1 MVLAEVGLG
10 AFPPGAHEP
19 VIQTG
24 ADGGAY
30 QRNHATRPLLNHLSA
45 GARGDTLDD
54 AWDELVDN
62 FFLQKFA
69 ADIDSGR
76 AGGGDPEFG
85 DFAIGVELKTVN
97 QAQLLNRAHGDGGK
111 DAEIGDDGDQP
122 AKAEAGALNGCESHS
137 AVNYIVGHRVEFA
150 YLERI
155 YSVIAADGHPVSSS
169 ELYQESCRIN
179 LNRGVGARQARDQ
192 RLFGASAQPRFGF
205 RIGHCINHSAARR
218 RMPSGHSSPCA
229 SITVTPKNIM
239 STGKLQIVP
248 LGGLG
253 EFGMNC
259 MAVRWGDDII
269 VIDAGLMFPEA
280 ELLGV
285 DIVVPDISYLIENR
299 QRVRGII
306 LTHGHEDHIGA
317 LPWILSELKVPVW
330 GTEFTLAYVE
340 DKLDE
345 HGLLEDADLREMHA
359 GERFKAG
366 VFTVHPIR
374 VTHSLVDCVALA
386 IHTPLGVIIHTGDF
400 KVDPTPTDNHL
411 FDLHSFAEYGKQGV
425 LALFQDSTNVERKG
439 YTPSERAVRRK
450 FDEVFAHTQRR
461 LFISCFS
468 SSIHRIRLA
477 VELAHQHGRKVAF
490 VGRSMNNSAEIA
502 EDLGYLEIPDGLV
515 INPGEMKNFPPE
527 KVCVMISGT
536 QGEPMSALSRA
547 AVDNHKHAKIEKGDT
562 VVLSSRIIPGN
573 EKTIYRMIDHLF
585 RREAHVIYEDSTSPP
600 IHVSGH
606 ASQEELKLIINL
618 VKPKYFIPVHGE
630 YRQLKLHAEMA
641 GAMHSSVGKVM
652 LIESGDILEFD
663 EHNARKA
670 GRVNVGRVCIDSGSR
685 TDVVEDLIIK
695 DRRHLSEDGIVLPII
710 AINKL
715 TGRVETAPEIVTRG
729 FNPGEDGLLDGARR
743 IVEDTLAH
751 SSEEEKADYGV
762 IKEKI
767 RADLKRYISR
777 QTQKRPLIMPVI
789 LEI

>member
-1 MVLAEVGLG
+1 M
-10 AFPPGAHEP
+10 
-19 VIQTG
+19 T
-24 ADGGAY
+24 
-30 QRNHATRPLLNHLSA
+30 
-45 GARGDTLDD
+45 
-54 AWDELVDN
+54 
-62 FFLQKFA
+62 
-69 ADIDSGR
+69 
-76 AGGGDPEFG
+76 
-85 DFAIGVELKTVN
+85 
-97 QAQLLNRAHGDGGK
+97 
-111 DAEIGDDGDQP
+111 
-122 AKAEAGALNGCESHS
+122 
-137 AVNYIVGHRVEFA
+137 
-150 YLERI
+150 
-155 YSVIAADGHPVSSS
+155 
-169 ELYQESCRIN
+169 
-179 LNRGVGARQARDQ
+179 
-192 RLFGASAQPRFGF
+192 
-205 RIGHCINHSAARR
+205 
-218 RMPSGHSSPCA
+218 
-229 SITVTPKNIM
+229 
-239 STGKLQIVP
+239 TGKLQVVP

-285 DIVVPDISYLIENR
+285 DIVVPDISYLTENR
-299 QRVRGII
+299 QRIRGII

-317 LPWILSELKVPVW
+317 LPWILSELNVPVW
-330 GTEFTLAYVE
+330 ATEFTLAYVE

-345 HGLLEDADLREMHA
+345 HGLLDDADLREMRPN
-359 GERFKAG
+359 ERFKVGA
-366 VFTVHPIR
+366 FTIHPIQ

-386 IHTPLGVIIHTGDF
+386 IHMPLGVVIHTGDF
-400 KVDPTPTDNHL
+400 KVDPTPTDNRL
-411 FDLHSFAEYGKQGV
+411 FDLHSFAEYGKNGV

-450 FDEVFAHTQRR
+450 FDEVFTRTQRR

-468 SSIHRIRLA
+468 SSIHRIKLA
-477 VELAHQHGRKVAF
+477 VELAHEHGRKVAF
-490 VGRSMNNSAEIA
+490 IGRSMNNSAEIA
-502 EDLGYLEIPDGLV
+502 EDLGYIEVPEGLV
-515 INPGEMKNFPPE
+515 ISPGEMKNVPPE
-527 KVCVMISGT
+527 KVCVLISGT

-585 RREAHVIYEDSTSPP
+585 RREAHVIYEDGTSPP
-600 IHVSGH
+600 VHVSGH

-618 VKPKYFIPVHGE
+618 VKPRYFIPIHGE

-641 GAMHSSVGKVM
+641 AAMHGSVGKVM
-652 LIESGDILEFD
+652 LIESGDVLEFD
-663 EHNARKA
+663 ELGARKA
-670 GRVNVGRVCIDSGSR
+670 ARVKVGRVCIDSGNR

-695 DRRHLSEDGIVLPII
+695 DRLHLSEDGIVLPII

-715 TGRVETAPEIVTRG
+715 SGEAESAPEIVTRG
-729 FNPGEDGLLDGARR
+729 FSPGDDGLLDGAKR

-751 SSEEEKADYGV
+751 SSDEEKGDYGV

-767 RADLKRYISR
+767 RADLKRYISK

>member
-1 MVLAEVGLG
+1 VLASW
-10 AFPPGAHEP
+10 
-19 VIQTG
+19 
-24 ADGGAY
+24 
-30 QRNHATRPLLNHLSA
+30 LLS
-45 GARGDTLDD
+45 
-54 AWDELVDN
+54 
-62 FFLQKFA
+62 
-69 ADIDSGR
+69 
-76 AGGGDPEFG
+76 
-85 DFAIGVELKTVN
+85 
-97 QAQLLNRAHGDGGK
+97 
-111 DAEIGDDGDQP
+111 
-122 AKAEAGALNGCESHS
+122 
-137 AVNYIVGHRVEFA
+137 
-150 YLERI
+150 
-155 YSVIAADGHPVSSS
+155 
-169 ELYQESCRIN
+169 
-179 LNRGVGARQARDQ
+179 
-192 RLFGASAQPRFGF
+192 
-205 RIGHCINHSAARR
+205 
-218 RMPSGHSSPCA
+218 MP
-229 SITVTPKNIM
+229 
-239 STGKLQIVP
+239 TGKLQVIP

-259 MAVRWGDDII
+259 MAVRFGDDII

-299 QRVRGII
+299 QKVRGII

-317 LPWILSELKVPVW
+317 LPWFLAELKVPVW

-345 HGLLEDADLREMHA
+345 HGLLEDADLREMRPN
-359 GERFKAG
+359 ERFKAG
-366 VFTVHPIR
+366 VFTIHPIH

-400 KVDPTPTDNHL
+400 KVDPTPTDNKL
-411 FDLHSFAEYGKQGV
+411 FDLHSFAEYGKNGV

-450 FDEVFAHTQRR
+450 FDEIFAHTQRR

-468 SSIHRIRLA
+468 SSIHRIKLA
-477 VELAHQHGRKVAF
+477 VELAHMHGRKIAF
-490 VGRSMNNSAEIA
+490 IGRSMNNSSEIA
-502 EDLGYLEIPDGLV
+502 EDLGYIEVPEGLV

-527 KVCVMISGT
+527 KVCVLISGT

-585 RREAHVIYEDSTSPP
+585 RREAYVIYDDGTYPP
-600 IHVSGH
+600 VHVSGH
-606 ASQEELKLIINL
+606 ASQDELKLIINL
-618 VKPKYFIPVHGE
+618 VKPRYFIPIHGE

-641 GAMHSSVGKVM
+641 GAMHGSVGKVM
-652 LIESGDILEFD
+652 LIESGDVLEFD
-663 EHNARKA
+663 ELGARKA
-670 GRVNVGRVCIDSGSR
+670 GRVNIGRVCIDSGNR

-710 AINKL
+710 AIHKL
-715 TGRVETAPEIVTRG
+715 TGRIETSPEIVTRG
-729 FNPGEDGLLDGARR
+729 FNPGEDGLLEGARQ
-743 IVEDTLAH
+743 IVMDTLDQ

-767 RADLKRYISR
+767 RTDLKRYISR
-777 QTQKRPLIMPVI
+777 QTQRRPLIMPVI
-789 LEI
+789 LEV

>member
-1 MVLAEVGLG
+1 
-10 AFPPGAHEP
+10 
-19 VIQTG
+19 
-24 ADGGAY
+24 
-30 QRNHATRPLLNHLSA
+30 
-45 GARGDTLDD
+45 
-54 AWDELVDN
+54 
-62 FFLQKFA
+62 
-69 ADIDSGR
+69 
-76 AGGGDPEFG
+76 
-85 DFAIGVELKTVN
+85 
-97 QAQLLNRAHGDGGK
+97 
-111 DAEIGDDGDQP
+111 
-122 AKAEAGALNGCESHS
+122 
-137 AVNYIVGHRVEFA
+137 
-150 YLERI
+150 
-155 YSVIAADGHPVSSS
+155 
-169 ELYQESCRIN
+169 
-179 LNRGVGARQARDQ
+179 
-192 RLFGASAQPRFGF
+192 
-205 RIGHCINHSAARR
+205 
-218 RMPSGHSSPCA
+218 MP
-229 SITVTPKNIM
+229 
-239 STGKLQIVP
+239 TGKLQVIP

-299 QRVRGII
+299 QRVRGIV
-306 LTHGHEDHIGA
+306 LTHGHEDHIGG
-317 LPWILSELKVPVW
+317 LPWILSELNVPVW

-345 HGLLEDADLREMHA
+345 HGLLDDADLREMRPN
-359 GERFKAG
+359 ERFKVG
-366 VFTVHPIR
+366 PFTIHPIQ

-386 IHTPLGVIIHTGDF
+386 VHTPLGVIIHTGDF
-400 KVDPTPTDNHL
+400 KVDPTPTDNKL
-411 FDLHSFAEYGKQGV
+411 FDLHSFAEYGKTGV

-450 FDEVFAHTQRR
+450 FDEIFAHTQRR

-468 SSIHRIRLA
+468 SSIHRIKLA
-477 VELAHQHGRKVAF
+477 TEMAYQHGRKVAF

-502 EDLGYLEIPDGLV
+502 EDLGYIEIPEGLV

-527 KVCVMISGT
+527 KMCVLISGT

-573 EKTIYRMIDHLF
+573 EKTIYRVIDHLF
-585 RREAHVIYEDSTSPP
+585 RREAHVIYDDGSYPP
-600 IHVSGH
+600 VHVSGH

-618 VKPKYFIPVHGE
+618 VKPRFFIPIHGE

-641 GAMHSSVGKVM
+641 GAMVGSVGKVILM
-652 LIESGDILEFD
+652 ESGDVLEFD
-663 EHNARKA
+663 DSGARKA

-710 AINKL
+710 AIHKL
-715 TGRVETAPEIVTRG
+715 SGRVESSPEIVTRG
-729 FNPGEDGLLDGARR
+729 FAPGADGVLEGARQ
-743 IVEDTLAH
+743 VVMDTLAQ
-751 SSEEEKADYGV
+751 SSDEEKTDYGV

-767 RADLKRYISR
+767 RADLKRYISK

>member
-1 MVLAEVGLG
+1 
-10 AFPPGAHEP
+10 
-19 VIQTG
+19 
-24 ADGGAY
+24 
-30 QRNHATRPLLNHLSA
+30 
-45 GARGDTLDD
+45 
-54 AWDELVDN
+54 
-62 FFLQKFA
+62 
-69 ADIDSGR
+69 
-76 AGGGDPEFG
+76 
-85 DFAIGVELKTVN
+85 
-97 QAQLLNRAHGDGGK
+97 
-111 DAEIGDDGDQP
+111 
-122 AKAEAGALNGCESHS
+122 
-137 AVNYIVGHRVEFA
+137 
-150 YLERI
+150 
-155 YSVIAADGHPVSSS
+155 
-169 ELYQESCRIN
+169 
-179 LNRGVGARQARDQ
+179 
-192 RLFGASAQPRFGF
+192 
-205 RIGHCINHSAARR
+205 
-218 RMPSGHSSPCA
+218 MPSG
-229 SITVTPKNIM
+229 
-239 STGKLQIVP
+239 KLQLVP

-299 QRVRGII
+299 QRVRAIV

-317 LPWILSELKVPVW
+317 LPWILSELNVPVW

-345 HGLLEDADLREMHA
+345 HGLLENADLREIRA
-359 GERFKAG
+359 GERFKIGA
-366 VFTVHPIR
+366 FTIHPIQ

-386 IHTPLGVIIHTGDF
+386 VHTPLGVVIHTGDF
-400 KVDPTPTDNHL
+400 KVDPTPTDNKL
-411 FDLHSFAEYGKQGV
+411 FDLHGFAEYGKEGV
-425 LALFQDSTNVERKG
+425 LALLQDSTNVERKG

-450 FDEVFAHTQRR
+450 FDEVFARTERR

-468 SSIHRIRLA
+468 SSIHRIKLA
-477 VELAHQHGRKVAF
+477 VELAHEHGRKIAF
-490 VGRSMNNSAEIA
+490 IGRSMNSSAEIA
-502 EDLGYLEIPDGLV
+502 EDLGYVEIPEGLL
-515 INPGEMKNFPPE
+515 IHPGEMKNFAPQ
-527 KVCVMISGT
+527 KVCVLISGT

-573 EKTIYRMIDHLF
+573 EKAIYRMIDHLF
-585 RREAHVIYEDSTSPP
+585 RREAHVIYEDGSSPP

-618 VKPKYFIPVHGE
+618 VKPRYFIPVHGE

-641 GAMHSSVGKVM
+641 GAMHGSVGKVI
-652 LIESGDILEFD
+652 LIESGDVLEFD
-663 EHNARKA
+663 ELGARNV
-670 GRVNVGRVCIDSGSR
+670 GRVSVGRVCIDSGSR

-695 DRRHLSEDGIVLPII
+695 DRRHISEDGIVLPII

-715 TGRVETAPEIVTRG
+715 TGEVETAPEIVTRG
-729 FNPGEDGLLDGARR
+729 FNTGEDGLMDGAKQ
-743 IVEDTLAH
+743 IVMQTLDV
-751 SSEEEKADYGV
+751 SSDEEKADYGV

-767 RADLKRYISR
+767 RADLKRYISK